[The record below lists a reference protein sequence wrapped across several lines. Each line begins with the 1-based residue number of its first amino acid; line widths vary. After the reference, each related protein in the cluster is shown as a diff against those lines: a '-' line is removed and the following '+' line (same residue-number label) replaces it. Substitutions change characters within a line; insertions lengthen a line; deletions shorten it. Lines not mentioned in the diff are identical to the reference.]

1 MPHFEVERDLLERGI
16 SRVAGMDEVGRGPLA
31 GPVTA
36 AAVILDPDDLPPDID
51 DSKALTAAERE
62 TGFGLIMGRAAAVG
76 IGFASPR
83 EIDCINIR
91 QATFLAM
98 RRALAALSVVPL
110 HVLVDGHDAPPLR
123 GVVVETI
130 VKGDALSL
138 SIAAASIIAKVT
150 RDRLMV
156 RLHSHHPQYGFAR
169 HKGYA
174 TAEHRDAILR
184 HGPSAHHRMSFA
196 SCRRPDPAV
205 WTERS

>member
-1 MPHFEVERDLLERGI
+1 MPHFEVERDLLERGVG
-16 SRVAGMDEVGRGPLA
+16 RVAGMDEVGRGPLA

-62 TGFGLIMGRAAAVG
+62 TGFALIMGRAVAVG

-98 RRALAALSVVPL
+98 RRALAALSVVPA

-138 SIAAASIIAKVT
+138 SIAAASIVAKVT
-150 RDRLMV
+150 RDRMMV
-156 RLHSHHPQYGFAR
+156 RLDGHHPQYGFAR

-174 TAEHRDAILR
+174 TAAHRDAILR

-196 SCRRPDPAV
+196 SCRMPDPAAPP
-205 WTERS
+205 ERS